1 MRRKFKT
8 ENFKSHFTLPFF
20 QSFSFGLY
28 RALHISPFPPWGLW
42 VKRKTNYFFRLSN
55 NLLIIEERKCEI
67 NDEEC
72 MYLLFYL
79 LLVCEHQI
87 TICFLFVCLFVCL
100 FVYQATLH
108 IIDLITLVI
117 MNSFPLGLAHHWDP
131 KGLRFDP
138 SWKLRIFH
146 DLRIENLHISSK
158 RTAGLFL
165 MVSVTGHE

>member
-1 MRRKFKT
+1 M
-8 ENFKSHFTLPFF
+8 
-20 QSFSFGLY
+20 
-28 RALHISPFPPWGLW
+28 
-42 VKRKTNYFFRLSN
+42 KRKTNYFFRLSN
-55 NLLIIEERKCEI
+55 SLLIIEERKCEI

-117 MNSFPLGLAHHWDP
+117 MNSFPLGLAHH
-131 KGLRFDP
+131 
-138 SWKLRIFH
+138 
-146 DLRIENLHISSK
+146 
-158 RTAGLFL
+158 
-165 MVSVTGHE
+165 

>member
-42 VKRKTNYFFRLSN
+42 MKRKTNYFFRLSN
-55 NLLIIEERKCEI
+55 SLLIIEERKCEI

-100 FVYQATLH
+100 PSHSSHYWSYNACHYEL
-108 IIDLITLVI
+108 L
-117 MNSFPLGLAHHWDP
+117 SFRSGTPLRSQRSEVRSLMETQN
-131 KGLRFDP
+131 F
-138 SWKLRIFH
+138 SW
-146 DLRIENLHISSK
+146 SSYRK
-158 RTAGLFL
+158 FAYFL
-165 MVSVTGHE
+165 